1 MFNSDKLRIISMSK
15 QEKFFL
21 VYRLECYIKSYQKDI
36 DENNVAKRE
45 FLSLE
50 QKLLKDR
57 TSVFLGYMTTD
68 PNPDWKKYNI
78 KRKIIRDCEKSSLKT
93 VVNKYYK
100 NFYTTFKNQGS
111 SDNCFEYSE
120 KYISLMYKFMTNY
133 INFSYLLFDRS
144 IKYSINM
151 VNDLENIV
159 KQNGMEED
167 ILEILNNCENN
178 KYLKHY
184 KENIYHTISK
194 NNNDFL
200 DKGDIIGFNKENGIC
215 YHIHPEKR
223 FNDFLEIFS
232 SLHMITNNFDLDK
245 ICTKL
250 SRSEYFKNFQNI
262 ISSDEN
268 IFNDINWIIN
278 NMIMK
283 LLFDINIP
291 FSQLIENKYVINQE
305 CQRSQG
311 SFHSQVVA
319 SGDLEYIDKNNIKH
333 IVFDTLKIFLIEISL
348 SMSDT
353 NINLYSFIVDKILSF
368 FTDYCDSEK
377 IQPFLQYLI
386 DSPELLHKEK
396 YFIGVISSY
405 YHILSTIRTRM
416 LEISPEFV
424 LTDFDEKLDIIKQLY
439 KNANKI
445 SGESS
450 TRIKKKGYIL
460 EKIKDLDQCFDLE
473 FLFTQKYTN
482 IDDIVEILKSV
493 SIIGLETFI
502 RSLKDDV
509 NIKKILKKLKKREI
523 YSLKMLKLSMEN
535 ESILHGKYKLRQKVI
550 DIISSSIKIRE
561 VSEIIFEKHDPKVDL
576 NKVDIYETHIPAGT
590 HVLIDSSKSVSNL
603 DTLIK
608 KKKDLEEEIELLE
621 LQGESPRSDVTEELE
636 NICNLIDYEKYEMKD
651 DTDIIHKLFDK
662 MNYLKKRIELC
673 DNVMKC
679 NKYKRSLEKVSDQF
693 YMEIQKIPNMERT
706 DKLVYY
712 RPYDNDDEKTFFN
725 RGNIDYEFVKKLEE
739 HDKMLKKEEKI
750 NEANDFF
757 EFQKIVK
764 RKVIDNCLEQLGNI
778 FDIEPYDGFIEHMM
792 GIYINKNN
800 GYRKTSYA
808 CDQVNMFV
816 KRNLFI
822 SPSTSDYEE
831 YNIQVS
837 NDLMIVITI
846 LNFITSHELIEIRDD
861 YNISSEIA
869 EDLIGKDID
878 INGKFATIFK
888 HDENFFYAKSW
899 ESHNEKIIKI
909 GINEEIIPKYDYC
922 GKTIKITKGTR
933 KGIIGKIIKP
943 VNAFNDDRFLITPH
957 TGGAG
962 RNVNLYEYG
971 NVDVVIIS
979 KSDFVILPQ
988 DMEDI
993 PGKKS
998 STIPHRGN
1006 DLDELRVML
1015 DENRYNLYT
1024 ITRYL
1029 YNKLGKMHRMGMK
1042 FKSKDFNYFNNLY
1055 EMSLNIYN
1063 RFITWKNKS
1072 YVNELLYK
1080 KNIKELKCQLEVTD
1094 GDFTNEL
1101 KSKRNLQNMI
1111 DKYEQLQK
1119 YNELNYINYERT
1131 TLSYIEDEQYDFQ
1144 TRLKNYER
1152 IDNVMILEENCS
1164 FRYICYS
1171 DEKNKDHEF
1180 IEEKTEDED
1189 KFLNAK
1195 RERKKMLLKS
1205 SRKTFKN
1212 FDKLV
1217 KIYGLVTTDLE
1228 S

>member
-21 VYRLECYIKSYQKDI
+21 VYKLECYIKSYKEYI
-36 DENNVAKRE
+36 DENNVSKRE

-78 KRKIIRDCEKSSLKT
+78 KKKIIRDCEKSGSLKT

-100 NFYTTFKNQGS
+100 NFYTIFKNQGF

-159 KQNGMEED
+159 NQNGMEED

-200 DKGDIIGFNKENGIC
+200 DKGDITGFNQENGIC
-215 YHIHPEKR
+215 YHIHPDKR

-245 ICTKL
+245 ICTRL
-250 SRSEYFKNFQNI
+250 SNRSEYFKNFQNI

-305 CQRSQG
+305 HQWSQE
-311 SFHSQVVA
+311 SFHSHVVV
-319 SGDLEYIDKNNIKH
+319 SGNLEYIDKNNIKH
-333 IVFDTLKIFLIEISL
+333 IVFDTLKKFLIEISL

-368 FTDYCDSEK
+368 FTNYCDSEK

-416 LEISPEFV
+416 LEIRVSSGGVPESV

-450 TRIKKKGYIL
+450 TRIKKKCYIL

-473 FLFTQKYTN
+473 FLFTQKYSN

-509 NIKKILKKLKKREI
+509 NIKKVLKKLKKREI
-523 YSLKMLKLSMEN
+523 YSLKLLKLSIEN

-550 DIISSSIKIRE
+550 DIISSSISKKK
-561 VSEIIFEKHDPKVDL
+561 VSEIISEKNVQKVYL
-576 NKVDIYETHIPAGT
+576 NEVDIYETPLPVST
-590 HVLIDSSKSVSNL
+590 SVLIDSRKHVSSL

-608 KKKDLEEEIELLE
+608 RKKDLEEEIELLE
-621 LQGESPRSDVTEELE
+621 LQGKSPRSDMVEELE

-673 DNVMKC
+673 DNVTKC

-712 RPYDNDDEKTFFN
+712 RPYDNDDEKIFFN
-725 RGNIDYEFVKKLEE
+725 RGNIDNEFVKKLQE

-800 GYRKTSYA
+800 GYRRTSYVR
-808 CDQVNMFV
+808 DQVNMFV

-878 INGKFATIFK
+878 INGEFATIFK
-888 HDENFFYAKSW
+888 HDDNFFYAKSW
-899 ESHNEKIIKI
+899 
-909 GINEEIIPKYDYC
+909 
-922 GKTIKITKGTR
+922 
-933 KGIIGKIIKP
+933 
-943 VNAFNDDRFLITPH
+943 
-957 TGGAG
+957 
-962 RNVNLYEYG
+962 G
-971 NVDVVIIS
+971 N
-979 KSDFVILPQ
+979 
-988 DMEDI
+988 
-993 PGKKS
+993 
-998 STIPHRGN
+998 
-1006 DLDELRVML
+1006 
-1015 DENRYNLYT
+1015 
-1024 ITRYL
+1024 
-1029 YNKLGKMHRMGMK
+1029 
-1042 FKSKDFNYFNNLY
+1042 
-1055 EMSLNIYN
+1055 
-1063 RFITWKNKS
+1063 
-1072 YVNELLYK
+1072 
-1080 KNIKELKCQLEVTD
+1080 TD
-1094 GDFTNEL
+1094 GL
-1101 KSKRNLQNMI
+1101 
-1111 DKYEQLQK
+1111 
-1119 YNELNYINYERT
+1119 
-1131 TLSYIEDEQYDFQ
+1131 
-1144 TRLKNYER
+1144 
-1152 IDNVMILEENCS
+1152 
-1164 FRYICYS
+1164 
-1171 DEKNKDHEF
+1171 
-1180 IEEKTEDED
+1180 
-1189 KFLNAK
+1189 
-1195 RERKKMLLKS
+1195 
-1205 SRKTFKN
+1205 
-1212 FDKLV
+1212 
-1217 KIYGLVTTDLE
+1217 G
-1228 S
+1228 